1 MVYLKEIAS
10 SNRSGKDTSLNIHAL
25 PHVNLDGAVS
35 DCTVSAPEMF
45 DAGDTKIDMS
55 TVDAV
60 SVASALAWDIVR

>member
-25 PHVNLDGAVS
+25 PHVNLDGAVG
-35 DCTVSAPEMF
+35 DRTVSAPELF
-45 DAGDTKIDMS
+45 AAGDTEEDIS

-60 SVASALAWDIVR
+60 CVASPLAWEKIR